1 MPRRRLDPEEEALW
15 QAVARS
21 ATPLHPAAD
30 RPTPGPAPAPPPPA
44 APEAQPAP
52 PLPRFRIGETARPAP
67 PAQRPAGE
75 PLRMDAR
82 TFARMTRGRL
92 SPEARIDLHGRTL
105 AEAHGDLIGFV
116 LRAHAAGHRLVLVI
130 TGKGRGEDGAGLPHR
145 RPGALR
151 REVPHWLRMPPLAA
165 VVQQV
170 APAHARHGGGGAL
183 YVYLRRPG

>member
-21 ATPLHPAAD
+21 ATPLRPAGAA
-30 RPTPGPAPAPPPPA
+30 PAPAEPALPPPPPPQPA
-44 APEAQPAP
+44 APP
-52 PLPRFRIGETARPAP
+52 PLPRFRIGEAARTAPSPARPVA
-67 PAQRPAGE
+67 E

-82 TFARMTRGRL
+82 TFTRMSRGRL
-92 SPEARIDLHGRTL
+92 TPEARIDLHGRTL

-130 TGKGRGEDGAGLPHR
+130 TGKGRGSDTASLPHR
-145 RPGALR
+145 SPGALR
-151 REVPHWLRMPPLAA
+151 REVPHWLRMPPLGA